1 MKKDPLSI
9 INTMVLNLNLL
20 EPSQQYNINELK
32 FLKDLNL
39 HWVTIK
45 KYINIISLIQ
55 KYAPKIDIKDSKFN
69 IIYSDI
75 YNRLNDKEKCI
86 LWLYNRRAIDQDSAV
101 ELGQRFEKIIDN
113 SIGYLFERT
122 YDNKFYLNEVGK
134 NIYNSIKQDILSLI
148 YEDKSIN
155 EIFFEKR
162 DMIEVFFSQVW
173 INYSLSDTQEG
184 SIIIP
189 REGWNVFDH
198 VKTEE
203 DLIINF

>member
-189 REGWNVFDH
+189 REGRNVFDH